1 MENVT
6 INLEKLCRY
15 QMWADNI
22 VQDIIRGLTEEEFTR
37 EIGPPFGSVK
47 NLCVH
52 IVVAL
57 EYNIESFIKKIDVN
71 GEELYET
78 LENLSKDELIIKW
91 EETDKKLLEHVKGTT
106 ELVRFPNFVSGGDMV
121 LEPEDF
127 YTQYIL
133 HTTYHRGQLLSMI
146 KMLGKE
152 GEPTDYLF
160 YLFHL
165 KRAIKKEPRGSV
177 IFNQ

>member
-1 MENVT
+1 
-6 INLEKLCRY
+6 
-15 QMWADNI
+15 MWADST

-57 EYNIESFIKKIDVN
+57 EYNIESFIKKVDVN

-91 EETDKKLLEHVKGTT
+91 KDTDKKLLEHAEGTT
-106 ELVRFPNFVSGGDMV
+106 EPIRFPNFVSGRDLV
-121 LEPEDF
+121 LKPEDF
-127 YTQYIL
+127 YIQYIL
-133 HTTYHRGQLLSMI
+133 HTTYHRGQLLTML

-152 GEPTDYLF
+152 GETTDYLF

-165 KRAIKKEPRGSV
+165 E
-177 IFNQ
+177 NQQ